1 MLELK
6 HENFVL
12 DVYFASWYTLIT
24 VISNNAL
31 LKLSGFALALAA
43 TSASAVTMMINPVV
57 TGNVASGTISNPD
70 LFGGPAK
77 NQTITLTE
85 SGNSQFLAGATGSE
99 PNGIRFREGQTSV
112 FTIDSGLTSE
122 FSGLADVE
130 IVFDNLQAG
139 SAVGNFTLTFWS
151 GTTLNNAPFI
161 ITGPSPNWFGS
172 GPGTLAPAV
181 IGGNNYASST
191 GGGQQQQGG
200 TITFPSIST
209 TNAGGFATYA
219 NGPVK
224 SIRWDLLDE
233 NDGSNATAALLFRAT
248 VVPEPSR
255 AVLLAS
261 AFGALLLVRRR
272 V

>member
-1 MLELK
+1 
-6 HENFVL
+6 
-12 DVYFASWYTLIT
+12 
-24 VISNNAL
+24 
-31 LKLSGFALALAA
+31 
-43 TSASAVTMMINPVV
+43 MMINPVAN
-57 TGNVASGTISNPD
+57 GNVASGTISNPD

-99 PNGIRFREGQTSV
+99 PNGIRFREGQTGV

-139 SAVGNFTLTFWS
+139 SAVGNFTLTFWN
-151 GTTLNNAPFI
+151 GTTLNNAPFV
-161 ITGPSPNWFGS
+161 ITGSSPGWFTS
-172 GPGTLAPAV
+172 SSGTLSPAT
-181 IGGNNYASST
+181 IGGNDYASST
-191 GGGQQQQGG
+191 TADVQQQPGG
-200 TITFPSIST
+200 TITFPAIST

-224 SIRWDLLDE
+224 SIQWDLLDE
-233 NDGSNATAALLFRAT
+233 DDGPERTAAFLFRAT

-255 AVLLAS
+255 AVLLAG